1 MARTRVTIRDVA
13 ARAGV
18 SRQTISRVING
29 SKRVS
34 SATEERVRAVIVELG
49 YQPNAIA
56 RFMARGRTETLV
68 CLAPNLT
75 DYTFASV
82 IDGAEAAIRAQGYYL
97 LSSSAPDSSTFVSL
111 IAELI
116 GGGHAEGLLVINP
129 FVDDRY
135 AHLPADVPVV
145 LIGVYASDQ
154 PVSSV
159 SLDDPA
165 AGRLA
170 MEHLLNLGHR
180 RIATI
185 TGPLAEDCS
194 RERLAAY
201 QATMADVRAPRSMQA
216 GSLRAT
222 GRLIPGIARSARLCC
237 GRDQPTDGDLCPE
250 RPDGGGCIAGNH
262 AIAAWRCRRR
272 FAVVGIDDIPLATHF
287 EPPLTTVRQDFAE
300 IGRTAARL
308 LTRALADPQA
318 RTGTCAPGAT
328 AGGAQFNG
336 ASRKI
341 KRRAS
346 SVRHDV

>member
-1 MARTRVTIRDVA
+1 MNTRSRVTIRDVA

-29 SKRVS
+29 SERVS

-82 IDGAEAAIRAQGYYL
+82 IDGAEAAVRRCGYYL
-97 LSSSAPDSSTFVSL
+97 MSSSAPDSNTFASL

-135 AHLPADVPVV
+135 MHLPADAPVV
-145 LIGVYASDQ
+145 LIGVYAAGHAT
-154 PVSSV
+154 SSV

-170 MEHLLNLGHR
+170 LEHLLALGHR

-185 TGPLAEDCS
+185 TGPLAEDCA
-194 RERLAAY
+194 RERLTAYRQMMAAAGAAVAEGWVAEGNWSAASGFAALN
-201 QATMADVRAPRSMQA
+201 QIMDNASTPTAIFAQNDQMAV
-216 GSLRAT
+216 GVLRA
-222 GRLIPGIARSARLCC
+222 ARACQRITSVAE
-237 GRDQPTDGDLCPE
+237 P
-250 RPDGGGCIAGNH
+250 RP
-262 AIAAWRCRRR
+262 
-272 FAVVGIDDIPLATHF
+272 
-287 EPPLTTVRQDFAE
+287 
-300 IGRTAARL
+300 
-308 LTRALADPQA
+308 
-318 RTGTCAPGAT
+318 
-328 AGGAQFNG
+328 
-336 ASRKI
+336 
-341 KRRAS
+341 
-346 SVRHDV
+346 

>member
-1 MARTRVTIRDVA
+1 MNTRSRVTIRDVA

-29 SKRVS
+29 SERVS

-82 IDGAEAAIRAQGYYL
+82 IDGAEAAVRRCGYYL
-97 LSSSAPDSSTFVSL
+97 MSSSAPDSNTFASL

-135 AHLPADVPVV
+135 MHLPADAPVV
-145 LIGVYASDQ
+145 LIGVYAAGHAT
-154 PVSSV
+154 SSV

-170 MEHLLNLGHR
+170 LEHLLTLGHR

-185 TGPLAEDCS
+185 TGPLAEDCA
-194 RERLAAY
+194 RERLTAYRQMMAAAGAAVAEGWVAEGDWSAASGFAALN
-201 QATMADVRAPRSMQA
+201 QIMDNASTPTAIFAQNDQMAV
-216 GSLRAT
+216 GVLRAA
-222 GRLIPGIARSARLCC
+222 RDRGIAV
-237 GRDQPTDGDLCPE
+237 PE
-250 RPDGGGCIAGNH
+250 QLSVI
-262 AIAAWRCRRR
+262 
-272 FAVVGIDDIPLATHF
+272 GIDDIPLATHF
-287 EPPLTTVRQDFAE
+287 EPPLTTVHQEFAE

-308 LTRALADPQA
+308 LIYALDNPDAA
-318 RTGTCAPGAT
+318 ACHVRLAPRLVIRQST
-328 AGGAQFNG
+328 APF
-336 ASRKI
+336 S
-341 KRRAS
+341 
-346 SVRHDV
+346 DE

>member
-1 MARTRVTIRDVA
+1 M
-13 ARAGV
+13 

-97 LSSSAPDSSTFVSL
+97 MSSSAPDSRTFASL
-111 IAELI
+111 IGELI

-129 FVDDRY
+129 FIDNRHAY
-135 AHLPADVPVV
+135 LPADVPIV
-145 LIGVYASDQ
+145 LIGVYACDQ

-170 MEHLLNLGHR
+170 TEHLLGLGHR
-180 RIATI
+180 RIATV
-185 TGPLAEDCS
+185 TGPLVEDCA

-201 QATMADVRAPRSMQA
+201 RLAMASANAVIEDGWVAEGDWSAAAGYRALETLLDGASQATAIFVQNDQMAVGVLHAARDRGIDVPRALSVI
-216 GSLRAT
+216 G
-222 GRLIPGIARSARLCC
+222 
-237 GRDQPTDGDLCPE
+237 
-250 RPDGGGCIAGNH
+250 
-262 AIAAWRCRRR
+262 
-272 FAVVGIDDIPLATHF
+272 VDDIPLASHF

-300 IGRTAARL
+300 IGRQAAAPVGPCAGRSQ
-308 LTRALADPQA
+308 PQRPSISVWRQA
-318 RTGTCAPGAT
+318 WWCANRRRHPKT
-328 AGGAQFNG
+328 NEIWPP
-336 ASRKI
+336 ASRCRAGDGSSAQPSTC
-341 KRRAS
+341 RRP
-346 SVRHDV
+346 VFR

>member
-1 MARTRVTIRDVA
+1 MNTRSRVTIRDVA

-29 SKRVS
+29 SERVS
-34 SATEERVRAVIVELG
+34 STTEERVRAVIVELG

-82 IDGAEAAIRAQGYYL
+82 IDGAEAAVRRCGYYL
-97 LSSSAPDSSTFVSL
+97 MSSSAPDSDTFASL

-135 AHLPADVPVV
+135 VHLPADVPVV
-145 LIGVYASDQ
+145 LIGVYAAGHAT
-154 PVSSV
+154 SSV

-170 MEHLLNLGHR
+170 LEHLLALGHR

-185 TGPLAEDCS
+185 TGPLAEDCA
-194 RERLAAY
+194 RERLTAY
-201 QATMADVRAPRSMQA
+201 QQMMAAA
-216 GSLRAT
+216 GAAVADGWIAEGNWSAASGFAALNQIMGSASIPTAIFAQNDQMAVGVLRAA
-222 GRLIPGIARSARLCC
+222 RDRGIAV
-237 GRDQPTDGDLCPE
+237 PE
-250 RPDGGGCIAGNH
+250 QLSVI
-262 AIAAWRCRRR
+262 
-272 FAVVGIDDIPLATHF
+272 GIDDIPLATHF
-287 EPPLTTVRQDFAE
+287 EPPLTTVHQEFAE

-308 LTRALADPQA
+308 LIYALDNPD
-318 RTGTCAPGAT
+318 AT
-328 AGGAQFNG
+328 ACH
-336 ASRKI
+336 
-341 KRRAS
+341 
-346 SVRHDV
+346 VRLAPRLVIRQSTAPFSDE